1 MPKKANVAVDA
12 EKKARKQ
19 YPDRDTR
26 IEMADKKIKQL
37 EKLNADRRDL
47 IEKTEAKLNERKAA
61 LKKSEEMLA
70 KVVSRREKLVAAK
83 ERPVGSEAARAQK
96 AAEKAQLDQLKAKL
110 KAKGMTMDDILN
122 SL

>member
-1 MPKKANVAVDA
+1 MPKKANDA
-12 EKKARKQ
+12 ANIEKKARKQ

-26 IEMADKKIKQL
+26 IAMADQKIEQL
-37 EKLNADRRDL
+37 EKLNAERRAL

-61 LKKSEEMLA
+61 LVKSEEMLA
-70 KVVSRREKLVAAK
+70 KVISRREKLVVAK
-83 ERPVGSEAARAQK
+83 ERPVGSEAARALK

-110 KAKGMTMDDILN
+110 KAKGMTMDDIIN